1 MSYPTYTDE
10 APHSAPRPG
19 RRARGLAVGAAI
31 VAVGA
36 AMSFALAGGIA
47 AAEDVPATPTYTP
60 TPSQTG
66 AQQDPVNINDCSDIG
81 LENLLKVGTAIDA
94 NDGNGNSGDV
104 SGDLLSMTVTIAAG
118 YTVDAIVVKGA
129 FAANI
134 YSSNPPF
141 PITGPAVVAGL
152 VAPDNPGE
160 STAISHW
167 LICGG
172 GSATTTEPDPCD
184 TVVINVAA
192 VDPAP
197 VDTCDTDT
205 PTDPTTPVTTTST
218 GPGLPKTGAA
228 LTGYL
233 IAGVALIAGGVLTLF
248 LVRRRRDAVTPSL

>member
-10 APHSAPRPG
+10 APQSAPRAR

-31 VAVGA
+31 VAAGA
-36 AMSFALAGGIA
+36 TISLALSGAIA

-66 AQQDPVNINDCSDIG
+66 GQQDPVNINDCSDIG
-81 LENLLKVGTAIDA
+81 LDNILKTGTAVDA

-104 SGDLLSMTVTIAAG
+104 SDDLLSMTVTIAAG

-129 FAANI
+129 SAANI
-134 YSSNPPF
+134 YASNPPF
-141 PITGPAVVAGL
+141 PITGPALVTGL
-152 VAPDNPGE
+152 VPPENPGE
-160 STAISHW
+160 ATAISHW
-167 LICGG
+167 LICGSG
-172 GSATTTEPDPCD
+172 TGTTTEPDPCE
-184 TVVINVAA
+184 TVVIDVAA

-205 PTDPTTPVTTTST
+205 STESTPVTTSST
-218 GPGLPKTGAA
+218 TPGLPTTGAA

-233 IAGVALIAGGVLTLF
+233 IAGVALIAGGVVTLL
-248 LVRRRRDAVTPSL
+248 LVRRRRDAVTPSV